1 MFTSIKIRIYPNNNQ
16 KQIIDTNL
24 NCCRYI
30 YNRMLALKMNA
41 YKKFKMKVS
50 AFDLINH
57 LVKIKK
63 REACSWLKTASS
75 TSLQQSIIDM
85 DKAYKNFF
93 KSGAG
98 YPKFKSKHNSIQ
110 SCRYANSV
118 KIKDNKIFLAKAHWI
133 KAKGLR
139 PEITGKVKNIT
150 VSREAER
157 YYAAILIDDG
167 IAEVKSNNNGKK
179 VGIDLGVK
187 VFAATSNGDKY
198 KPLNLKEYV
207 AKLKKAQRS
216 LSRKKLGSK
225 NRYKSKIKLAT
236 KHIKIRNKRRDFLHK
251 LSTKLSENQTVVVE
265 DLKIKNMSKSAKGTI
280 EKPGKNVK
288 AKSGLNR
295 VILQQGWSE
304 FTTMLEYKLER
315 RGGILI
321 KVDPKYTSQKCS
333 FCGHTSKNNR
343 KSQSRFICGECGFTK
358 NADINAA
365 INIVAINI
373 AARHV
378 V

>member
-1 MFTSIKIRIYPNNNQ
+1 MFTAVKVRIYPNKVQ

-24 NCCRYI
+24 NCCRYV
-30 YNRMLALKMNA
+30 YNRVLALKMNA
-41 YKKFKMKVS
+41 YKKFKLKVS
-50 AFDLINH
+50 AFDLNKH
-57 LVKIKK
+57 LTRIKK
-63 REACSWLKTASS
+63 REAYSWLKTASN
-75 TSLQQSIIDM
+75 TSLQQSILDM

-93 KSGAG
+93 KHSAG
-98 YPKFKSKHNSIQ
+98 YPRFKSKHNSIQ
-110 SCRYANSV
+110 SSRYIGSAR
-118 KIKDNKIFLAKAHWI
+118 IKDNKIFISKAYWI

-167 IAEVKSNNNGKK
+167 ITEVITNNNGKK
-179 VGIDLGVK
+179 IGIDLGVK

-198 KPLNLKEYV
+198 KPLDLKDDLK
-207 AKLKKAQRS
+207 KLKKEQRS

-225 NRYKSKIKLAT
+225 NRYKSKVKLAI
-236 KHIKIRNKRRDFLHK
+236 KHIKIRNKRKDYLHK

-265 DLKIKNMSKSAKGTI
+265 DLRIKNMSKSAKGTI
-280 EKPGKNVK
+280 EKPGKSVK

-333 FCGHTSKNNR
+333 SCGHTSKTNR
-343 KSQSRFICGECGFTK
+343 KSQSRFVCEECGFTK

-365 INIVAINI
+365 KNIM
-373 AARHV
+373 ARHAT
-378 V
+378 